1 MLFRAKSLIGIDIG
15 SHSIKMVEL
24 ARSGSSFKCVRFA
37 HAPLPPEAIV
47 QGSFMNAPAI
57 SDAIREAYSEGGFK
71 AKDVAA
77 SVSGHSVIVK
87 RISLPTQSPEELS
100 ETIRWE
106 AEQYIP
112 FDINEVHLDYQ
123 ILQETTLDDQM
134 DVLLV
139 AAKKDLVDDYT
150 SAIAEAGLNLA
161 VMDVDAFALGNMYE
175 YNYDL
180 EPDSAV
186 AIVNIG
192 ASVININVITDK
204 VPIFTRDITSGG
216 TQYTEEIQKSLGIS
230 FEEAEQIKI
239 GGGSGDAA
247 TDVVPQEVE
256 DAMREVSENLIGEI
270 QRSLEFYRAT
280 TSDIPIRKVALCG
293 GSAHVP
299 GLDKLFEER
308 VEVAFEIADPLARI
322 ELGSGVDDAEVRELG
337 PALGVAI
344 GLGLRR
350 VDEP

>member
-1 MLFRAKSLIGIDIG
+1 MFFRSKSLIGIDIG

-24 ARSGSSFKCVRFA
+24 SRSGGGFKLVRFA
-37 HAPLPPEAIV
+37 YAPLPPEAIV

-57 SDAIREAYSEGGFK
+57 SDVIRDAYAEGGFK

-87 RISLPTQSPEELS
+87 RISLPSQSEDELA

-123 ILQETTLDDQM
+123 ILQEATLDDQM

-150 SAIAEAGLNLA
+150 SVIAEAGLNLA

-175 YNYDL
+175 CNYDID
-180 EPDSAV
+180 PDSAV

-192 ASVININVITDK
+192 ASVININVVTNQ

-216 TQYTEEIQKSLGIS
+216 TQYTEEVQKSLGIS

-239 GGGSGDAA
+239 GGGANETA

-256 DAMREVSENLIGEI
+256 DAMREVSETLVGEI

-280 TSDIPIRKVALCG
+280 TSDVPIQKVALCG

-299 GLDKLFEER
+299 GLDRLFEER
-308 VEVAFEIADPLARI
+308 IEVGFEMVDPLARI
-322 ELGSGVDDAEVRELG
+322 DIASSVDEEQVRELG

-344 GLGLRR
+344 GLGTRR
-350 VDEP
+350 ADES